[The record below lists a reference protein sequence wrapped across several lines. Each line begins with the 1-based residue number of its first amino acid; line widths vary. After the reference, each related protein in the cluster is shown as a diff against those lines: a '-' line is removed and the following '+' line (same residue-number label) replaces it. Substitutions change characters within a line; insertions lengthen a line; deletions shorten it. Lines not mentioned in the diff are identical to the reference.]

1 MMTVLGISFLESF
14 KKWFSIPAV
23 WLAVISFVVGAAMVI
38 LARRITRV
46 IKKTNSIADNDK
58 TLITLKSI
66 GIALMF
72 LGLMVIVFI

>member
-1 MMTVLGISFLESF
+1 MMTLLASYNWENF
-14 KKWFSIPAV
+14 KKWLSMPAV
-23 WLAVISFVVGAAMVI
+23 WFALILFIAGATMVI

-66 GIALMF
+66 GIVMMF
-72 LGLMVIVFI
+72 VGLMVVVFI

>member
-1 MMTVLGISFLESF
+1 MMTLLGSYNWENF
-14 KKWFSIPAV
+14 KKWLSMPAV
-23 WLAVISFVVGAAMVI
+23 WLALFLFIAGATMVI

-66 GIALMF
+66 GIAMMF
-72 LGLMVIVFI
+72 VGLMVVVFI